1 MRLFL
6 LSSRS
11 LRPQQARIDFTIRS
25 AAIPLGPTREW
36 FRLQPLNPSI
46 IPTFLDFEASS
57 LDLVCSYPIEVGIC
71 LPDGSLHS
79 WLIRPAPLWND
90 WSESAEAIHG
100 IPRQQLLDEGLE
112 VELVAQALNDHLE
125 GMVFSDAWTF
135 DSLWLYQLYKA
146 ARMKP
151 SFRLESISLLLSD
164 QQVEAWQAHRKL
176 VLERFGL
183 RSHRAGNDARIL
195 HETWKSLQHP
205 HAASA

>member
-1 MRLFL
+1 MLNNC
-6 LSSRS
+6 
-11 LRPQQARIDFTIRS
+11 QAAHTVW
-25 AAIPLGPTREW
+25 PKQENY
-36 FRLQPLNPSI
+36 RLQPLNPSV
-46 IPTFLDFEASS
+46 IPAFLDFEASS

-71 LPDGSLHS
+71 LPDGAVHS

-100 IPRQQLLDEGLE
+100 IPRQQLLDEGVE
-112 VELVAQALNDHLE
+112 VIQVAQALNDLLD

-151 SFRLESISLLLSD
+151 RFRLESISMLLSA
-164 QQVEAWQAHRKL
+164 QQIDAWRTHRKQVIEHL
-176 VLERFGL
+176 GL

-195 HETWKSLQHP
+195 HETWKSLQQLP
-205 HAASA
+205 KAANA